1 MKTRSLSISIPEPC
15 HEKWS
20 AMTPNEKGRH
30 CASCQ
35 KTVIDFTKL
44 SQTQIIQTVQGNEGS
59 ICGRF
64 YANQLNVD
72 LLAPKPSK
80 SWIKYAAII
89 LSLIPAQLTGQNI
102 TLPNWIE
109 HYETSADHSDLP
121 IRNLPSTK
129 SEELTIIG
137 KYLDYKNGDPSS
149 FLKII
154 SANNFAEY
162 VPVPIN
168 DKGNFETKMLP
179 GSALVVGNFKGKP
192 QFIRYRS
199 LSKSKPILV
208 TLDLDKRVLLK
219 LKKDDHE
226 TKEMDDHE
234 ELRGEINIK
243 SSEEYRSIVQV
254 PVLES
259 EMKEIIS
266 QKNDIVTYDNRSI
279 CQYTKGISVEE
290 STNEVE
296 PSYTTITEL
305 IDGASYKVYA
315 ENTTTSKLMKTEEED
330 LFTHM
335 AEPVE
340 IVGLSIK
347 TGCHLMG
354 STVIVTETTDCLA
367 QDEKEGWLKRQ
378 WRKFKNLVKK
388 SHKEAQLNRN
398 NKTSIQFSDEEEIS
412 FEIAEVKSTNETQRI
427 LIVKERP
434 QITLYPNPAAYIIN
448 LKSEYSLKDIT
459 VNLSN
464 MINEKVFAQNYQI
477 LPEQIDVRNLI
488 SGAYILSIIK
498 GQELIYSEMVI
509 IQN

>member
-1 MKTRSLSISIPEPC
+1 MKTRSLSISIPKPC
-15 HEKWS
+15 NEKWS
-20 AMTPNEKGRH
+20 EMTPVEKGRH

-35 KTVIDFTKL
+35 KTVVDFTGISKA
-44 SQTQIIQTVQGNEGS
+44 QIVEIITTS
-59 ICGRF
+59 DSSTCGRF
-64 YANQLNVD
+64 NADQLNIE
-72 LLAPKPSK
+72 LILPKPSK

-102 TLPNWIE
+102 TLPNWIGQ
-109 HYETSADHSDLP
+109 YQTPSDHSELP
-121 IRNLPSTK
+121 IRNLPSAQ
-129 SEELTIIG
+129 SEKLTIVG
-137 KYLDYKNGDPSS
+137 KYLDYKSGDPSS
-149 FLKII
+149 FLKIV
-154 SANNFAEY
+154 SANDVTEY
-162 VPVPIN
+162 VPVAIS

-208 TLDLDKRVLLK
+208 TLDLNKRVLLK

-226 TKEMDDHE
+226 AKEMDDQE

-243 SSEEYRSIVQV
+243 SSEKYRSIVKV
-254 PVLES
+254 PILES
-259 EMKEIIS
+259 EMKEIYS
-266 QKNDIVTYDNRSI
+266 LKKDFVSYDHRSI
-279 CQYTKGISVEE
+279 SQYTKGIPIEVA
-290 STNEVE
+290 NEVE
-296 PSYTTITEL
+296 PTYTTLTEL
-305 IDGASYKVYA
+305 ISGASHKVY
-315 ENTTTSKLMKTEEED
+315 ENTTSSKLMKPEEED

-340 IVGLSIK
+340 IVGLSIEI
-347 TGCHLMG
+347 GCHVMG
-354 STVIVTETTDCLA
+354 STVTVTETTDCLA
-367 QDEKEGWLKRQ
+367 HDEKEGWLKRQ
-378 WRKFKNLVKK
+378 WRKFKNLVKR
-388 SHKEAQLNRN
+388 SYKEAQLNGN
-398 NKTSIQFSDEEEIS
+398 NKTSIQFSDEEGIN
-412 FEIAEVKSTNETQRI
+412 FEIAEVKSTNETQHI

-434 QITLYPNPAAYIIN
+434 KITLYPNPATDVIN

-464 MINEKVFAQNYQI
+464 MINQKVFAQNYQI
-477 LPEQIDVRNLI
+477 LPEQIDVSNLL